1 MQDPR
6 APRPFTDILPPEA
19 ATDPDTHYVRV
30 SLESAPAHPD
40 AVRETRDGSST
51 RTLPRTVPRT
61 IPIRGRESADAR
73 AREPRL
79 GPESRPLERNRT
91 LVLAVVRHRLLSLEQ
106 LARSHFP
113 GQAHQVIGRRVG
125 RLVADGWLE
134 TWDQPV
140 PLGGRP
146 RFVLPTARALR
157 FAYHAL
163 EADARGTVA
172 ETLLRTMRPARPPK
186 PLALEPGATPPFFQ
200 HQKETN
206 DLALAIAHRSGLS
219 VTWSSTWERPLPVEA
234 GGITLPQPD
243 AVFLIEAPA
252 GPRVILLEHD
262 RGMEPVRHF
271 YQTKTARY
279 ADLLARPELCTQLF
293 GTTTVEIWVS
303 VLDARERRPLHRL
316 TQLLATAER
325 EHLASHMRFTLGG
338 WLNAFPDK
346 AVFFPRGSA
355 PLSEDVAA
363 ASHPLELAS
372 AGWEIPT
379 AAPQASSDTAA
390 WASPTD

>member
-1 MQDPR
+1 MSSAPP
-6 APRPFTDILPPEA
+6 PRPFTDILPPA
-19 ATDPDTHYVRV
+19 AVTDPDTHDVRV
-30 SLESAPAHPD
+30 SLEGAPAHPD
-40 AVRETRDGSST
+40 PVSKTRDGSAT
-51 RTLPRTVPRT
+51 RTLPRIGPRT
-61 IPIRGRESADAR
+61 IPIRGRDSADAR
-73 AREPRL
+73 PQGPRL
-79 GPESRPLERNRT
+79 GPDARPLGRNRT
-91 LVLAVVRHRLLSLEQ
+91 LVLAVVRHRFLSLEQ
-106 LARSHFP
+106 LERSLFP

-125 RLVADGWLE
+125 RLVADGWLQ

-140 PLGGRP
+140 PIGGRP

-163 EADARGTVA
+163 EADARGTAA

-200 HQKETN
+200 HQRETN
-206 DLALAIAHRSGLS
+206 DLALAVAHRSGLS

-243 AVFLIEAPA
+243 AVFLIETPA
-252 GPRVILLEHD
+252 GPLVILLEHD

-271 YQTKTARY
+271 HQTKTARY
-279 ADLLARPELCTQLF
+279 ADLLARPELCAQLF
-293 GTTTVEIWVS
+293 GTRALEIWVS

-325 EHLASHMRFTLGG
+325 EHLASNMRFTLGG
-338 WLNAFPDK
+338 WLNAVPDK

-355 PLSEDVAA
+355 PLSDNVAA
-363 ASHPLELAS
+363 AAHALEPAS
-372 AGWEIPT
+372 AGWEIHT
-379 AAPQASSDTAA
+379 AVPQASSDTAA
-390 WASPTD
+390 WVSPTD